1 MSNTLPIMINDRDVS
16 PLFDPSV
23 PAIPFSA
30 PRVNEI
36 PAPGSIIYTV
46 WRDQIDFIYVGIGGV
61 GQSADTPLEKR
72 NPRSRIVQHSSGR
85 RSGDQ
90 FCVYVHDFYVIPD
103 LIVSGKYTPDK
114 GLLDRMTKEYI
125 HSHLHYRYMV
135 FQSDDSSRIVRDLET
150 TIQRGV
156 VGIGKPFLNPKS

>member
-1 MSNTLPIMINDRDVS
+1 MQQKPFMALQRGPDTTFFLTSGSNEVMMSNTLPIMINDRDVS

-30 PRVNEI
+30 PRVDDI

-103 LIVSGKYTPDK
+103 LGSGPINIFP
-114 GLLDRMTKEYI
+114 GA
-125 HSHLHYRYMV
+125 
-135 FQSDDSSRIVRDLET
+135 
-150 TIQRGV
+150 
-156 VGIGKPFLNPKS
+156 IG